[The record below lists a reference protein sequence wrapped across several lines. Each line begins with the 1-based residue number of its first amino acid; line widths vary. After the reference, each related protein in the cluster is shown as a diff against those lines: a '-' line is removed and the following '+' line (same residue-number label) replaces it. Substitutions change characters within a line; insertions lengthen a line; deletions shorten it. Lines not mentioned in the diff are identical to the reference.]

1 MKFFPLFLMLLLF
14 STCAFCQD
22 EEEKNTEPQNG
33 FKKQNLFFGGN
44 LSLQLGS
51 YTLINVSPQVGY
63 HLNKQVDAG
72 LGVNLQYISEKSY
85 YSNGQDYS
93 KQSLFVYGGNVFARL
108 FPIPQAFLQVQP
120 EYNWI
125 HSKVKYYDPNSTN
138 YSYNTKAPSLLLGV
152 GANLNGMLI
161 SIMYDV
167 IQNPNSPYSS
177 KPFINF
183 GYVF

>member
-1 MKFFPLFLMLLLF
+1 MKYFSTLLIALLF
-14 STCAFCQD
+14 TSAAFCQ
-22 EEEKNTEPQNG
+22 EEEKSTEKQNG
-33 FKKQNLFFGGN
+33 FKKENLFFGGN

-63 HLNKQVDAG
+63 HLNKNLDAG

-85 YSNGQDYS
+85 YSNGQEYS
-93 KQSLFVYGGNVFARL
+93 KQSLFVYGGNVFARV

-125 HSKVKYYDPNSTN
+125 HSKVKYYDPGNIN

-152 GANLNGMLI
+152 GANLNGLLI
-161 SIMYDV
+161 SVMYDV
-167 IQNPNSPYSS
+167 IQNINSPYSS